1 MYPNEWAQLMNILT
15 HIQYLP
21 EYMWF
26 CENVLVLF
34 RVKEVVAKLC
44 IFNRMFVK
52 NLKSDIKTTDISKG
66 NHNSIS
72 LLHVLGTEIWLTP
85 SRYNFSGTNRK

>member
-1 MYPNEWAQLMNILT
+1 MCVSIWYIKTFFGRETQTRDKSCM
-15 HIQYLP
+15 
-21 EYMWF
+21 
-26 CENVLVLF
+26 
-34 RVKEVVAKLC
+34 KKVVTKLC

-66 NHNSIS
+66 YHNTIS

-85 SRYNFSGTNRK
+85 SRYNFSVTNRK